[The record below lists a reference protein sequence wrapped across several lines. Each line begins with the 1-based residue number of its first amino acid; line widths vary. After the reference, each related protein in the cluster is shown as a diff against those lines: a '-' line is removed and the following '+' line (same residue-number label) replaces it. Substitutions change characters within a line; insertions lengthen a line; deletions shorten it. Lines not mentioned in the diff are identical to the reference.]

1 MRIVV
6 TGATSFIG
14 AAAVRRLLMAGHQVY
29 AVARPGSANLPQLL
43 AAVPDGKQGNLRVV
57 ELDLKE
63 IGRLGQVT
71 EPFAATESSGT
82 AEAAR
87 ADAAAFEGNGRV
99 CLADVWLHGGW
110 DGSGSELR
118 ARRDVQQAN
127 VVQSVAALRTAAAL
141 GCRRFVFTG
150 SQAEYGVRHERMS
163 EEMELRPVSE
173 YGKAKVDFGN
183 EARRL
188 SAELGIAYVHARI
201 YSVYGPGDHPWSLVN
216 SCLKTFCAG
225 GEMKLGECCQQWNFL
240 YINDAA
246 EALCRLAE
254 SGAPGTYNIGSE
266 DTRSLREY
274 VGELHRLCGGRG
286 SLRYGE
292 RPQNAEGPA
301 DLMPDITKICAETG
315 WRPSTS
321 FAEGIYETMY
331 RLRL

>member
-14 AAAVRRLLMAGHQVY
+14 AAAVRRLLTAGHQVY
-29 AVARPGSANLPQLL
+29 AVARPGSANLPQLW
-43 AAVPDGKQGNLRVV
+43 AAVPDGKRENLRVV

-63 IGRLGQVT
+63 IDRLAEVA
-71 EPFAATESSGT
+71 EPFAAAKSSRPAESGGP
-82 AEAAR
+82 AEAGSAR
-87 ADAAAFEGNGRV
+87 
-99 CLADVWLHGGW
+99 LADVWLHGGW

-163 EEMELRPVSE
+163 EETELRPVSE

-188 SAELGIAYVHARI
+188 SAELGIAYVHVRI

-216 SCLKTFCAG
+216 SCLKTFCAD

-240 YINDAA
+240 YIDDAA

-254 SGAPGTYNIGSE
+254 AGAPGAYNIGSE

-274 VGELHRLCGGRG
+274 VEELHRLCGGRG

-301 DLMPDITKICAETG
+301 DLMPDIAKICAETG